1 MTPPPHQQPPGV
13 IPPNTPSE
21 VVPALVETMGM
32 HSGAE
37 PAAAAAAVPAPA
49 VAAFAAPV
57 VAVLDAPPDNCAAVA
72 KLVLHPVDG
81 NSNAPGSEAI
91 VKVVTLSGS
100 QLLAIASGTE
110 EPATPLLAR
119 FDADGVTVDAAKGVL
134 GNARLPATPF

>member
-1 MTPPPHQQPPGV
+1 M

-21 VVPALVETMGM
+21 VVPALVETIGM

-37 PAAAAAAVPAPA
+37 PAAAAAAVPAPV

-57 VAVLDAPPDNCAAVA
+57 VAVLDAPPENCAAVA
-72 KLVLHPVDG
+72 KLVLHPVEG

-119 FDADGVTVDAAKGVL
+119 FDADGVAVDAAKGML